1 MSDPLPKVR
10 VKAVTPRGVTYE
22 LRYWHDP
29 RSLSPSKARSRIM
42 SASLKALKHAGISA
56 VVPLFIDDE
65 LDHSLLPA
73 DWEADPKS
81 ALTATGLF
89 THLPAESQAHIAS
102 QLILHRLSAG
112 QEVVNEGA
120 EGASMFMIAEGA
132 VAVSVQQGE
141 SALRVATLTSGD
153 FFGELCLLTGEPRS
167 ATVRALTSG
176 LCFELHREA
185 VAEVLE
191 ARPELAQTLSEA
203 LERRLN
209 STSERRVEHERL
221 NRTSEHQ
228 NDELLSRL
236 KRLFRLAL

>member
-1 MSDPLPKVR
+1 
-10 VKAVTPRGVTYE
+10 
-22 LRYWHDP
+22 
-29 RSLSPSKARSRIM
+29 M

-65 LDHSLLPA
+65 LDHSALPA
-73 DWEADPKS
+73 DWEGDPKG
-81 ALTATGLF
+81 ALAATGLF
-89 THLPAESQAHIAS
+89 NDLPPESQAHIVA
-102 QLILHRLSAG
+102 QLVLHRLSPG
-112 QEVVNEGA
+112 QEVVREGA

-185 VAEVLE
+185 VAEVLA

-203 LERRLN
+203 LERRLS
-209 STSERRVEHERL
+209 STSERRDEHERSL
-221 NRTSEHQ
+221 SVSERQ
-228 NDELLSRL
+228 EDVLLSRL
-236 KRLFRLAL
+236 KRLFRLTL